1 IIRRETNGT
10 ADSGQEMASDKKSV
24 DDDSGGTLFKDILTS
39 RHLLLITGII
49 GISVVTTTVIDY
61 QFKTI
66 ASEVYLTNSSL
77 TTFMGRFYGRVSIVA
92 LLFQLFFSSKFISR
106 NGVGGAVAILP
117 GMLLLGSVGLFI
129 WPVLAAAILL
139 RGADQSLK
147 HSVDR
152 TGRELLFIPVEMKL
166 KKRTK
171 VFIDLFVD
179 NGAQGL
185 AGALLLLLTLVWS
198 FSVQYLSLVVIGLLV
213 CWIILVVWVYRSYIN
228 EFRQSLEEQVNAA
241 EHKRHNQYAE
251 LSPAEMLEKLQ
262 SRDNTVALQSL
273 KALERGYDLREVPML
288 TLERLLGHPHPQI
301 RRQAL
306 HLFRSRDIDGYM
318 QEVARLLED
327 PNVEVRLEAA
337 RYLYHFY
344 DAESYDGD
352 WLMLLKQGLAHGD
365 LHIRATTLGVI
376 VKDGGDQ
383 ERALITDE
391 LLEGGLQY
399 RGEGAKEL
407 RVVVA
412 GAVSINYT
420 EYRSSTLEKLLEDR
434 SQEVISQ
441 AIISAGYTGDR
452 QFVPVLLNLFEKRK
466 YKKKIQKG
474 LAIYG
479 RRILGTL
486 FDYMTD

>member
-1 IIRRETNGT
+1 
-10 ADSGQEMASDKKSV
+10 
-24 DDDSGGTLFKDILTS
+24 
-39 RHLLLITGII
+39 
-49 GISVVTTTVIDY
+49 
-61 QFKTI
+61 
-66 ASEVYLTNSSL
+66 
-77 TTFMGRFYGRVSIVA
+77 
-92 LLFQLFFSSKFISR
+92 
-106 NGVGGAVAILP
+106 
-117 GMLLLGSVGLFI
+117 
-129 WPVLAAAILL
+129 
-139 RGADQSLK
+139 
-147 HSVDR
+147 
-152 TGRELLFIPVEMKL
+152 
-166 KKRTK
+166 
-171 VFIDLFVD
+171 
-179 NGAQGL
+179 
-185 AGALLLLLTLVWS
+185 
-198 FSVQYLSLVVIGLLV
+198 
-213 CWIILVVWVYRSYIN
+213 
-228 EFRQSLEEQVNAA
+228 
-241 EHKRHNQYAE
+241 NQYAE

-306 HLFRSRDIDGYM
+306 HLFRSRDIDGYK

-391 LLEGGLQY
+391 LLEEGLQY
-399 RGEGAKEL
+399 SGEGAKEL

-412 GAVSINYT
+412 RAVSINYT
-420 EYRSSTLEKLLEDR
+420 ESRSSTLEKLLEDR

-486 FDYMTD
+486 FDYMTDEQGKLSRQVKIPQVLYHNHSQEALEVLQLALEESSIPVRHQIIKALNKIRQKIENPLFNKEKLKNNVYQEARRYALLNQSLMLLANSSPRELSNIMEEE